1 MNTKISAIIV
11 DDDNDNLQLLKYFI
25 TKFCPLVEIIGE
37 CLNVDDS
44 IVLISELSPQLIFL
58 DIQLND
64 KTAFDIL
71 DKIDFSELEIIFV
84 TAYDNYALKAFKYN
98 AVDYILKPLS
108 IEDIILATNKVILK
122 INEKQIFD
130 QQVNNKTKNHLEKTN
145 DFISISSLDKVTL
158 INKKEIIFCKSDGR
172 YTTFFLSN
180 KSEHVA
186 CKNLGEYELI
196 LNENDFFRIHHSYIV
211 NIKHIKNINKKS
223 GYYCEMTNG
232 AFLPIAKRRQEG
244 LKQILNF

>member
-130 QQVNNKTKNHLEKTN
+130 QQVNNKIKNHLEKTN

-158 INKKEIIFCKSDGR
+158 INKNEIIFCKSDGR